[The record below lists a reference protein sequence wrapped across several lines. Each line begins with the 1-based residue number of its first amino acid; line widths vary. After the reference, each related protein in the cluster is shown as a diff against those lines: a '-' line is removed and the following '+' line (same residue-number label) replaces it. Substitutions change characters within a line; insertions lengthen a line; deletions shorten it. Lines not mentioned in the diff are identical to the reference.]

1 MSNYNLKR
9 KEIKGKDL
17 FGKTTTHGIELILI
31 NGKKKTKVEI
41 SEKQSKII
49 VPFINQL
56 ISEIDMRDDMIE
68 EIRSII

>member
-17 FGKTTTHGIELILI
+17 FGKTTTHGIELTLI
-31 NGKKKTKVEI
+31 NGKKKIKVEI

-56 ISEIDMRDDMIE
+56 ISEIDFRDQILDE
-68 EIRSII
+68 VRSMV